1 MKNEEEQVQQ
11 VDLTAV
17 LAAKEQKA
25 ALRDQLLRA
34 YGLPVVSVSINMPG
48 PVKTGRQVRE
58 LLRFSVQQFQS
69 AAQAHELEIA
79 AEQFFYP
86 VTGPFAFL
94 VVNGDAEKCKALAVA
109 IESADEIGRL
119 LDLDVFD
126 AAGTQLSRDRLG
138 LPLRGCYLCGEPA
151 LVCMR
156 NAAHTQEEVCRE
168 AERRLGLFAALR
180 TRPWDKRVW
189 DIAARATQAML
200 MEAACTPAPGLV
212 DMVNAGAHDDMDF
225 FTFLK
230 SSAALSGTMLRC
242 AAAGWEHQGEAA
254 QLLPVLRHVGLS
266 GEKDMFAA
274 TGGVNTQKGL
284 LFLLGILV
292 AAVTL
297 NLRQTSTSDE
307 AAVFRQVADIS
318 RGIVARELEPLRF
331 KKRADLATAGERL
344 YVEHGIVGIRGELEA
359 GLPGMRKMGLPCL
372 REALAAGLTL
382 NDALVHALM
391 GLMTVV
397 EDTTIIN
404 RHGVS
409 VLREVHQQARE
420 IMADGGMLSDS
431 GREQILALDET
442 FIRRNISPGG
452 TADMLAA
459 TYFIEF
465 HMKA

>member
-1 MKNEEEQVQQ
+1 MKNGEEQVQQ

-25 ALRDQLLRA
+25 ALRDQLLLT

-48 PVKTGRQVRE
+48 PLKTGGRVRDLLQFAVRQFR
-58 LLRFSVQQFQS
+58 S
-69 AAQAHELEIA
+69 AAQAHGLEIA

-86 VTGPFAFL
+86 VTGPYAFL
-94 VVNGDAEKCKALAVA
+94 VVNGKAEKCKSIAVA
-109 IESADEIGRL
+109 IESADEVARL

-126 AAGTQLSRDRLG
+126 AAGTQISRDRLG

-156 NAAHTQEEVCRE
+156 SASHTQAEVCRE
-168 AERRLGLFAALR
+168 AERRLELFAALR
-180 TRPWDKRVW
+180 TQPWDKRVW

-225 FTFLK
+225 FTFLQ

-242 AAAGWEHQGEAA
+242 AAAGWEHQGKAA
-254 QLLPVLRHVGLS
+254 QLLPVLRHIGLS
-266 GEKDMFAA
+266 GERDMFAA

-284 LFLLGILV
+284 LFLLGVL
-292 AAVTL
+292 AAAAAL
-297 NLRQTSTSDE
+297 NLRQTSASDE
-307 AAVFRQVADIS
+307 AAVFKQVANIS

-331 KKRADLATAGERL
+331 KDRSALATAGERL

-359 GLPGMRKMGLPCL
+359 GLPGVRKMGLPCL

-382 NDALVHALM
+382 NDALVHSLM
-391 GLMTVV
+391 GLMTMV

-404 RHGVS
+404 RHGVA
-409 VLREVHQQARE
+409 VLQDVQQKAQQ
-420 IMADGGMLSDS
+420 IMVDGGMLSDD
-431 GREQILALDET
+431 GRLQILALDDT

-465 HMKA
+465 HMKR